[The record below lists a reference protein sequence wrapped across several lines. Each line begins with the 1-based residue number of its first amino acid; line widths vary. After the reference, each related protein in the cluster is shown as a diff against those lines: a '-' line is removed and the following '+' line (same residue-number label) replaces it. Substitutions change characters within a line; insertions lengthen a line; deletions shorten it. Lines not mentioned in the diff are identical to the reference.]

1 MKNFWKRLGST
12 GVAAALCLGIAQA
25 VPAAVVSAADPLFSS
40 ECEDLTLEN
49 DAKVA
54 TDVYGKAY
62 PGYTGDGFVW
72 VTNAGTM
79 SFTIDAP
86 ETGMYR
92 LMTRCIMY
100 LGDTSNDIREAQ
112 VTVTRSD
119 DSTAAKTVKIAH
131 TDDWNDF
138 NWGDLK
144 LTKGENTIT
153 FGGGWGYCL
162 YDNMTLTQTP
172 KPEYEKATDTP
183 VDPKATKETKAL
195 MSYLKSVY
203 GSHIISGQQEI
214 YGGGNDGDSEKEFNY
229 IKDNTGKLP
238 AIRGFDFMN
247 YNPLYGW
254 DDGTSERAIEW
265 AKDRN
270 GIVTASWHI
279 NVPID
284 FDNYTLGD
292 IVDWKECTYKNYQ
305 ASNSTFNTANA
316 VKEGTKEYEYFQEA
330 MKDLAEQ
337 LQKLQDANVPIIL
350 RPLHEAQG
358 NEGNYGDGTSWFWWG
373 DRGAE
378 VYKELWKLLYTTLT
392 EKYNLHNIIWEYN
405 SYNYA
410 NSDTW
415 YPGDDYVDIV
425 AYDKYNCD
433 YNRDDGLSSGT
444 PNLSA
449 ISPIFNYLYELT
461 NGKKMVAMAEN
472 DSIPSEENMV
482 IENAGW
488 LYFCPWYGDHLM
500 SSQYNDPAQ
509 LKKMYTSDYCITLD
523 ELPEDLYGG
532 ASVEPGTTL
541 TTKETSETVSET
553 TTVTE
558 TSATETSET
567 EKSSETASETTTE
580 TTKESVTTSSEEQ
593 TTETTE
599 TTESSA
605 TTASATTATET
616 ETTVATSTTESKTS
630 ETSGSVD
637 PKNVLH
643 GDVNLDGRVDITDAV
658 LLNKVAAGAVTL
670 DTAEKQVN
678 ADCDANGEVDSKDAV
693 VLLKF
698 LVSLIKTLPSA
709 E

>member
-12 GVAAALCLGIAQA
+12 GVAAALCLGMAQA

-119 DSTAAKTVKIAH
+119 DSTATKTVKIAH

-523 ELPEDLYGG
+523 ELPEDLYGD
-532 ASVEPGTTL
+532 AEPG
-541 TTKETSETVSET
+541 TKETSETVTET

-637 PKNVLH
+637 PKNVLY

>member
-1 MKNFWKRLGST
+1 MKNFWKRLGSA
-12 GVAAALCLGIAQA
+12 GVATALCLGMAQA
-25 VPAAVVSAADPLFSS
+25 VPAAVVSAADPLFSA
-40 ECEDLTLEN
+40 ECEDLTLSS
-49 DAKVA
+49 DAQVA
-54 TDVYGKAY
+54 TKVYNDEY

-72 VTNAGTM
+72 VTNSGTM

-100 LGDTSNDIREAQ
+100 LGTSSSDIREAQ

-119 DSTAAKTVKIAH
+119 DSTATKTVKIAH
-131 TDDWNDF
+131 TDDWNDY

-172 KPEYEKATDTP
+172 KPEYEKATATP

-247 YNPLYGW
+247 YNPLYAW
-254 DDGTSERAIEW
+254 EDGTTERAIKW
-265 AKDRN
+265 AKEQN

-284 FDNYTLGD
+284 FDKYTLGD
-292 IVDWKECTYKNYQ
+292 KVDWKKCTYKNYQ

-316 VKEGTKEYEYFQEA
+316 VKEGTKEYEYFQEC

-392 EKYNLHNIIWEYN
+392 EEYGLHNI
-405 SYNYA
+405 
-410 NSDTW
+410 T
-415 YPGDDYVDIV
+415 
-425 AYDKYNCD
+425 
-433 YNRDDGLSSGT
+433 
-444 PNLSA
+444 
-449 ISPIFNYLYELT
+449 
-461 NGKKMVAMAEN
+461 
-472 DSIPSEENMV
+472 
-482 IENAGW
+482 
-488 LYFCPWYGDHLM
+488 
-500 SSQYNDPAQ
+500 
-509 LKKMYTSDYCITLD
+509 
-523 ELPEDLYGG
+523 
-532 ASVEPGTTL
+532 
-541 TTKETSETVSET
+541 
-553 TTVTE
+553 
-558 TSATETSET
+558 
-567 EKSSETASETTTE
+567 
-580 TTKESVTTSSEEQ
+580 
-593 TTETTE
+593 
-599 TTESSA
+599 A
-605 TTASATTATET
+605 TTMQT
-616 ETTVATSTTESKTS
+616 
-630 ETSGSVD
+630 
-637 PKNVLH
+637 LIH
-643 GDVNLDGRVDITDAV
+643 GIRAMTM
-658 LLNKVAAGAVTL
+658 
-670 DTAEKQVN
+670 
-678 ADCDANGEVDSKDAV
+678 
-693 VLLKF
+693 
-698 LVSLIKTLPSA
+698 
-709 E
+709 